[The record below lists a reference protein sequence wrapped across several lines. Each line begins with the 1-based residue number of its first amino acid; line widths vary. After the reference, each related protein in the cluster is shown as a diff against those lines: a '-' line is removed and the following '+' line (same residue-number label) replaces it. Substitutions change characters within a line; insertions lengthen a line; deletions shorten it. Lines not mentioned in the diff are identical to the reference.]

1 MPVRLSSL
9 SADDQVIYKTWL
21 RRVCAAYGIAMV
33 LGLGL
38 VAFHSSVDTGKAA
51 ESVSGAITLAAD

>member
-1 MPVRLSSL
+1 MPVRFSSL

-38 VAFHSSVDTGKAA
+38 IAFHSSVDTGKAA
-51 ESVSGAITLAAD
+51 EALSGAMTLAAD

>member
-1 MPVRLSSL
+1 MPVRFSSL

-51 ESVSGAITLAAD
+51 ESISGAMTLAAD

>member
-1 MPVRLSSL
+1 MPVRFSSL

-38 VAFHSSVDTGKAA
+38 VAFHSSVEAGKVA
-51 ESVSGAITLAAD
+51 ESVSSAMTLAAD